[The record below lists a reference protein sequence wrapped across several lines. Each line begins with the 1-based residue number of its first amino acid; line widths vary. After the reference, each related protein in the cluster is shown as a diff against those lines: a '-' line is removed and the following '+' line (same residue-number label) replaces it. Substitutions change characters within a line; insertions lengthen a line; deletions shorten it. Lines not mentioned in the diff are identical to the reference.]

1 MKHNRQMIVL
11 MATCLSS
18 LFFATEGLIPL
29 SKPTISLIKP
39 YNQLPCP
46 RLSSK
51 ISSRPSVECQT
62 KRDPSVD
69 IDTDEDEKR
78 YAEMK
83 EGSKEQGP
91 GYESNGIE
99 SGMGNDVDNDFGD
112 SKNTPAS
119 TSPNISLTT
128 AVFAT
133 LIFVSFW
140 PLLALLRSTTSP
152 IDGFDVDMFMALK
165 GIMDTAPMDS
175 MDPSTIV
182 ELPSLSPAEQLV
194 GAIFGPPQ

>member
-1 MKHNRQMIVL
+1 ML

-18 LFFATEGLIPL
+18 SFLAAEGLIP
-29 SKPTISLIKP
+29 KPAISLPKL
-39 YNQLPCP
+39 YKQLPGP
-46 RLSSK
+46 RLSSN

-62 KRDPSVD
+62 KRDPSLD
-69 IDTDEDEKR
+69 TDTDEDEKSN
-78 YAEMK
+78 AEIQEGCK
-83 EGSKEQGP
+83 EKGP
-91 GYESNGIE
+91 GYVSNGIDF
-99 SGMGNDVDNDFGD
+99 GMGNDVDNDFGD
-112 SKNTPAS
+112 SNKPAS

-165 GIMDTAPMDS
+165 GIMDTVPMDN
-175 MDPSTIV
+175 MDPSIV
-182 ELPSLSPAEQLV
+182 EVPSLSPAEQLV
-194 GAIFGPPQ
+194 GAIFGPPR